1 MENIFFVVISFLC
14 GVIFVAIGVS
24 CFKRTK
30 PAGFW
35 SGVEVKKEQ
44 VTDVKKYNIANGI
57 MWCIFST
64 LFWISGIA
72 AIYDSIAA
80 VIIMVINCTFGI
92 VGLIVGY
99 GLIKRKFFISYK
111 YKNIASK
118 LNDYK

>member
-57 MWCIFST
+57 MWCTFSIF
-64 LFWISGIA
+64 FWISGIA
-72 AIYDSIAA
+72 AIYDSIVA
-80 VIIMVINCTFGI
+80 VIIMVIACTGGI
-92 VGLIVGY
+92 VGLIMGY
-99 GLIKRKFFISYK
+99 GLIKRKFFVCYRYK
-111 YKNIASK
+111 SIASK